1 MRQKYLNYMRVKQV
15 VVVMEDIILMLS
27 IKIKGILMEN
37 LVMAF

>member
-27 IKIKGILMEN
+27 IKIKGILMGN